1 MVKGIQTN
9 AGAMRAALLAQ
20 DILANNLAN
29 ASTPGFRQSRVGF
42 RQATQA
48 APPVDGAPPTMPM
61 PDPVT
66 RIDLGPGV
74 YQVTDDPL
82 DLALQGEGYFVVQ
95 TPDGERYLRSGHFQL
110 AQDGTLITPQGDP
123 LLGDGGPVLV
133 PAGEK
138 LQVAGD
144 GTLRAG
150 DQELGRLQIVTF
162 ADGGAGLR
170 HAGAGLLASDS
181 GAEPVEGA
189 RVLQGVL
196 EAPNVTAVQ
205 SMVDMIALLRHF
217 EMNQRAIRTQDE
229 TLGRLIDWARE

>member
-42 RQATQA
+42 RQATLA
-48 APPVDGAPPTMPM
+48 APPVDGAPPTLPM

-66 RIDLGPGV
+66 RIDLAPGI
-74 YQVTDDPL
+74 YQVTDDHL
-82 DLALQGEGYFVVQ
+82 DLAIQGEGYFVVQ
-95 TPDGERYLRSGHFQL
+95 TVNGERYTRSGHFQL
-110 AQDGTLITPQGDP
+110 AQDGTLVTPQGDP
-123 LLGDGGPVLV
+123 LLTEGGPVLV
-133 PAGEK
+133 PAGAQLE
-138 LQVAGD
+138 VAAD

-150 DQELGRLQIVTF
+150 DQDLGRLQVVTF

-170 HAGAGLLASDS
+170 HAGASMLSSDS
-181 GAEPVEGA
+181 GAEPAESA

-205 SMVDMIALLRHF
+205 SMVDMITLLRHF

-229 TLGRLIDWARE
+229 TLGRLIDWARD

>member
-1 MVKGIQTN
+1 MVRGIQTN

-42 RQATQA
+42 HMAA
-48 APPVDGAPPTMPM
+48 LPAPPVDGAAATPPM
-61 PDPVT
+61 PDAVA
-66 RIDLGPGV
+66 RIDQSPGV
-74 YQVTDDPL
+74 FQVTDDRL
-82 DLALQGEGYFVVQ
+82 DLAIQGEGYFVVQ
-95 TPDGERYLRSGHFQL
+95 TVNGERYTRSGHFQL
-110 AQDGTLITPQGDP
+110 AQDGTLSTSQGDP
-123 LLGDGGPVLV
+123 VLTDGGPVLV
-133 PAGEK
+133 PAGANLE
-138 LQVAGD
+138 VAAD

-150 DQELGRLQIVTF
+150 DQVLGRLQVVTF

-181 GAEPVEGA
+181 GSQPSEGA
-189 RVLQGVL
+189 SVLQGVL

-205 SMVDMIALLRHF
+205 SMVDMITLLRHF

-229 TLGRLIDWARE
+229 TLGRLIDWARQ